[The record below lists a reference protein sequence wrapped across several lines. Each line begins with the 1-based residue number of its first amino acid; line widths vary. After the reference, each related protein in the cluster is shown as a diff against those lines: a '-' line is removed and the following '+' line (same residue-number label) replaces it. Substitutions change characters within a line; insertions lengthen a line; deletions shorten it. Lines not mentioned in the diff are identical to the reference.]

1 MENKKPLAVIHEI
14 SKGKCTFTG
23 KSCDGAVV
31 SFADG
36 SIKRGFLSWSIL
48 RKLLEFNKNAQAEAS
63 GGEVANKPQPNLQTG
78 Q

>member
-23 KSCDGAVV
+23 KTCECAIV

-36 SIKRGFLSWSIL
+36 SIRRQHLSWSAL
-48 RKLLEFNKNAQAEAS
+48 RKLLEFQNNANSKASSGEATDQS
-63 GGEVANKPQPNLQTG
+63 KPNLQAG